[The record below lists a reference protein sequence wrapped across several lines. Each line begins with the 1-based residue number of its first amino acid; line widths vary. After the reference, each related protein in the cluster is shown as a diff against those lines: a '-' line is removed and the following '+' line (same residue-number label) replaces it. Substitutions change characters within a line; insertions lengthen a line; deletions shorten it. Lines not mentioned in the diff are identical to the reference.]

1 MTRQVINLGTAD
13 KGNGDPIRTAFG
25 KVNDNFAEIYA
36 ILGNNA
42 SGTTI
47 TTDVIGSVFADDSTK
62 IVDGV
67 NGTLHGRLIGDVE
80 GSVFADDS
88 TKLIDGITGKIVG
101 PIQTSVSNVS
111 ITGGTNG
118 QVLTTNG
125 SGTLSWTSISSSG
138 ITASSSDTLT
148 NKTIN
153 IATGQGNTF
162 QIQGN
167 SITSYSGSGAVIALT
182 TMPTLNAFNIGNG
195 SNLTVD
201 GGTGVYYWNGQSGI
215 AEAGIDKAGVYRSS
229 SSATNSLFTFASNG
243 SGTMSAAVEGS
254 LFIGSVL
261 PSNNGGLST
270 AYSGWLVVQSG
281 AKFGGDLN
289 TLGGLHFDDNTTG
302 YIRFQNG
309 NVCKIVS
316 APAHQ
321 YGQNGDVAGMTAYD
335 AEYFYWCYQNYV
347 DNSTA
352 CWRRVARS
360 LTSW

>member
-1 MTRQVINLGTAD
+1 MTQQIINVGTAD
-13 KGNGDPIRTAFG
+13 KGDGDPLRTAFT
-25 KVNDNFAEIYA
+25 KVNANFTEVYN
-36 ILGNNA
+36 ILNNQTQ
-42 SGTTI
+42 GTI
-47 TTDVIGSVFADDSTK
+47 QTTDIIGSVFADDSTLL
-62 IVDGV
+62 VDGV
-67 NGTLHGRLIGDVE
+67 GG
-80 GSVFADDS
+80 
-88 TKLIDGITGKIVG
+88 KLVG
-101 PIQTSVSNVS
+101 PIQTSVANVS

-125 SGTLSWTSISSSG
+125 SGTLSWTSSSSG
-138 ITASSSDTLT
+138 ITASSSDILT

-201 GGTGVYYWNGQSGI
+201 GGTGSYYWNGQSGV

-254 LFIGSVL
+254 LFIGSAL

-321 YGQNGDVAGMTAYD
+321 YGQSGDVAGMTAYD
-335 AEYFYWCYQNYV
+335 ADYFYWCYQNYV